1 MIEFKDFIVSPEV
14 AYSKEL
20 LDQFIKSEVS
30 TNVWNSTQYRLEKKS
45 IDARSRQIKANI
57 RIGFYPKDYDFSQ
70 FFHPTFPKVKSNAKR
85 VLVIGSGPAGLFAAL
100 RALELGLKLKACC

>member
-57 RIGFYPKDYDFSQ
+57 RIGFTQRTMILVNSFVR
-70 FFHPTFPKVKSNAKR
+70 HFPKLNQMPNV
-85 VLVIGSGPAGLFAAL
+85 F
-100 RALELGLKLKACC
+100 

>member
-45 IDARSRQIKANI
+45 IDARSRQIKPIFASVFI
-57 RIGFYPKDYDFSQ
+57 PKTMILVNLFNLI
-70 FFHPTFPKVKSNAKR
+70 FLKSNPMPNEFS
-85 VLVIGSGPAGLFAAL
+85 L
-100 RALELGLKLKACC
+100 